1 MLGNIND
8 LDPSEA
14 KIDIKNL
21 SEIDRVA
28 LDMLQDLIK
37 KVTTSYEAFA
47 FYEVYHAIYQFCI
60 IDMSSFYLD
69 ILKDRLYTFGTDSKD
84 RRAAQ
89 AVLCIILK
97 TLTKLIAP
105 ILSFTAEEIWT
116 HIPGAKEE
124 SVFLA
129 EFPEVEE
136 KYIIDEALKNKWFT
150 FAVIRDEVNKALEIK
165 RADKLIGN
173 ALEAK
178 VTIYVIDAVK
188 AMLEEQGDFLPALF
202 IVSAVDVKGFSE
214 APDSAYSSGEVENL
228 AVLVEKAD
236 GSKCQR
242 CWNRSIS
249 VGQFSEHPELC
260 ERCFNVLNK

>member
-1 MLGNIND
+1 M
-8 LDPSEA
+8 
-14 KIDIKNL
+14 
-21 SEIDRVA
+21 
-28 LDMLQDLIK
+28 
-37 KVTTSYEAFA
+37 TTSYEAFA

-60 IDMSSFYLD
+60 IDMSSFYFD

-89 AVLCIILK
+89 AVLYNILK

-105 ILSFTAEEIWT
+105 VLSFTAEEIWQ
-116 HIPGAKEE
+116 HVPGEKEE
-124 SVFLA
+124 SVFLS
-129 EFPEVEE
+129 EFPEPKEE
-136 KYIIDEALKNKWFT
+136 YSIDEALKGKWWT

-173 ALEAK
+173 ALEAR
-178 VTIYVIDAVK
+178 VTIYVIDKTK
-188 AMLEEQGDFLPALF
+188 AELKEQGDFLPALF
-202 IVSAVDVKGFSE
+202 IVSAVDVKDISE
-214 APDSAYSSGEVENL
+214 APDNAYSSGDVENL

-249 VGQFSEHPELC
+249 VGQFNEHPELC
-260 ERCFNVLNK
+260 ERCYNVLNK